1 MFSLETVKEMLWTL
15 QAGPFAVTVSWGAE
29 QGQSKGQ
36 DIPCSNNIFSS
47 KLSTFE
53 VHIISR
59 VTKYLSF
66 ELFRKGDMPLSGDEC
81 VKTTTNWR
89 LLQALVY
96 QSLN

>member
-1 MFSLETVKEMLWTL
+1 MLWTL
-15 QAGPFAVTVSWGAE
+15 QAGPFAVTVSWGTE

-47 KLSTFE
+47 KLPTFE

-66 ELFRKGDMPLSGDEC
+66 ELFRKGDMPLSGDEVC
-81 VKTTTNWR
+81 ENNHK
-89 LLQALVY
+89 LEIAP
-96 QSLN
+96 SLSLSVSKLKASS